1 MLIITLIIIIQ
12 IVWEI
17 HFNLNKATQVTSKWH
32 VNEISI
38 VVYQIE
44 NGIIE
49 FLFWGQTC
57 MCDWEM

>member
-1 MLIITLIIIIQ
+1 MKHINPVL
-12 IVWEI
+12 EI